1 MVRGGWRGGWGRG
14 VVQRTEGRVVRGGWR
29 GGWGRGV
36 VLGPCCDGRGWRG
49 GWGRG
54 VVQRTEGGV
63 MRGGWRGGWGRGV
76 VLGAV
81 LAPYSAAAERLYRAA
96 RRERCSEGCS
106 SDCQGRGTGR
116 HAPSISPST
125 PYPPPASH
133 CQGRGPR
140 GIRPLHPPLLR
151 RYRNHFFATII
162 RHTAQWPYG
171 DD

>member
-63 MRGGWRGGWGRGV
+63 VRGGWRGGWGRGV

-106 SDCQGRGTGR
+106 SDWARADTPPPSHPPPHTHLLPVTVRGGGPEIY
-116 HAPSISPST
+116 APSTHLCSGDI
-125 PYPPPASH
+125 A
-133 CQGRGPR
+133 
-140 GIRPLHPPLLR
+140 
-151 RYRNHFFATII
+151 II
-162 RHTAQWPYG
+162 FSQQL
-171 DD
+171 